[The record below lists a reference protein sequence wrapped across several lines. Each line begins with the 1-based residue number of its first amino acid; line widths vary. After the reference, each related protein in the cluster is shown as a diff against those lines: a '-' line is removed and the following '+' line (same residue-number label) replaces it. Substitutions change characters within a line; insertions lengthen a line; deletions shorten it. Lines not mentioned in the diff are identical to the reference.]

1 MKHIFLLSAI
11 MVLFA
16 SGASA
21 QSMIPAKDAA
31 RHVGEKVTI
40 CDKVVS
46 ENLKAYAI
54 ALYIGGDHPNQLLT
68 VICRAAAKNKSKTHF
83 DTPYQGKEICV
94 TGVIMKDH
102 DGTLVIRVT
111 DPSQIKPFM
120 VDNPVKQKSSLN

>member
-1 MKHIFLLSAI
+1 MKHIFLISAI

-16 SGASA
+16 FGASA

-31 RHVGEKVTI
+31 KHVGEKVTI

-46 ENLKAYAI
+46 EDLKAYAI

-68 VICRAAAKNKSKTHF
+68 VICRAAGKNKSKGHF
-83 DTPYQGKEICV
+83 NAPYQGKEICV
-94 TGVIMKDH
+94 TGTIVKDH

-120 VDNPVKQKSSLN
+120 VDSPVKQKSSLN